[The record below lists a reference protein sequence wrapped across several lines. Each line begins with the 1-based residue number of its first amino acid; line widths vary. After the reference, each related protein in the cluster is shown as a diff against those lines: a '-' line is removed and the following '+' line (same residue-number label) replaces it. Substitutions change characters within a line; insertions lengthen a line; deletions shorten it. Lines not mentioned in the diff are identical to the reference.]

1 MSKFTEKQKLL
12 TIGGSALAV
21 CLMAGGGVWWATD
34 LITEVEESIAAK
46 RVQIAAA
53 EQKIARIPAA
63 ETEVIVLREN
73 LDEYV
78 KILPA
83 EQGLNDFVKMLNQFE
98 QQSGIQTSSFQPGR
112 AKRHVGGKVERFT
125 RIDYVYEMQAT
136 LWQFIKFINEI
147 ENYERFV
154 AITDFTI
161 SQVNAREAVIRNGEQ
176 VHSIKLTM
184 ETYTYNDQGS
194 GQEVE
199 IPDYV
204 DKKEMLREEIFKRM
218 QMIRIVK
225 SEHRGS
231 RGRRDTFVDPRE
243 REGGAD
249 GPPIEQQRALL
260 ERYLM
265 ELGNL
270 YGLQELLQ
278 QPDLSIFDKFA
289 KQRELEQGIE
299 KLRIAVAEISAKNH
313 LTAPQLRLRW
323 VKEVVEPLAD
333 LQVNPDPVPGPQA
346 DPYLSAAE
354 MAALIDTMTTLA
366 DEGDLEGADVRF
378 EAIAPK
384 LLVPE
389 SDSRYPLA
397 VQAKALH
404 LRVKAAMDFDKLE
417 LQVQGILVNHSGGRS
432 GLLLNGVV
440 FEEGEYVSDDL
451 MLSRVE
457 EEQVWFVFR
466 GLTLIRTL

>member
-1 MSKFTEKQKLL
+1 MSKFTEKQKLW
-12 TIGGSALAV
+12 TIGGTAFAV
-21 CLMAGGGVWWATD
+21 CLIAGGGVWWATG
-34 LITEVEESIAAK
+34 LITEVEESIEAK

-112 AKRHVGGKVERFT
+112 PKRQAGGKVERFT

-161 SQVNAREAVIRNGEQ
+161 SQVNAREAVVRNGEQ
-176 VHSIKLTM
+176 VHNIKLTM

-218 QMIRIVK
+218 QMIRIDK
-225 SEHRGS
+225 YEHRGS
-231 RGRRDTFVDPRE
+231 RGRRDIFVDPRE
-243 REGGAD
+243 REGGIE

-260 ERYLM
+260 ERYLT
-265 ELGNL
+265 ELGGL
-270 YGLQELLQ
+270 YELQQMLQ
-278 QPDLSIFDKFA
+278 QPNLTIFDKFA
-289 KQRELEQGIE
+289 KKRELEQGIE
-299 KLRIAVAEISAKNH
+299 KLRIAVAEISAKSH

-323 VKEVVEPLAD
+323 VKEVVEPLAA
-333 LQVNPDPVPGPQA
+333 LQVDVVPVEPTPQA
-346 DPYLSAAE
+346 DPYLTASE
-354 MAALIDTMTTLA
+354 MVALIDTMTTLA

-389 SDSRYPLA
+389 SDSRYALA

-404 LRVKAAMDFDKLE
+404 LRVKTAMEFEKLD
-417 LQVQGILVNHSGGRS
+417 LQVQGILVNHGGGRS

-440 FEEGEYVSDDL
+440 F
-451 MLSRVE
+451 
-457 EEQVWFVFR
+457 
-466 GLTLIRTL
+466 